1 MAYESEIKRIRSL
14 TDGAEDMTDVEIEAE
29 LASGKTIREI
39 CYDYWTA
46 KATSYSSLVNV
57 SESGSS
63 RNMGDLYKNALAIS
77 DRFAPLEQQSGSR
90 QKRSRA
96 AVRG

>member
-1 MAYESEIKRIRSL
+1 MAYETEIKRIRSL
-14 TDGAEDMTDVEIEAE
+14 TDGAADMTDEELAAE
-29 LASGKTIREI
+29 LGAGKTVREI

-46 KATSYSSLVNV
+46 KATSYSTLVNV

-63 RNMGDLYKNALAIS
+63 RSMGDLYKNALAIS
-77 DRFAPLEQQSGSR
+77 DRFAPLEEQAGAR
-90 QKRSRA
+90 QKRTRA